1 MNVTELTRAMSKLRV
16 SGMAETLEA
25 RLLQAQT
32 ERMAPIDFISIL
44 VQDELT
50 KREDRLL
57 ERRTKRAQFR
67 DNGKTLDSF
76 DFDFNK
82 KMVTSDN

>member
-1 MNVTELTRAMSKLRV
+1 
-16 SGMAETLEA
+16 MAETLEA